1 MQIVID
7 LKDFDATE
15 AELDE
20 IYSDSNYDDRFFI
33 VDNQGD
39 LHKVSLTWE
48 QGRNN
53 NYRFVKGDIFGY
65 SSQDIIWPNNVT
77 HIEVFNSE
85 GAK

>member
-7 LKDFDATE
+7 FKDFVATE
-15 AELDE
+15 AELDT

-33 VDNQGD
+33 IDNHGD

-53 NYRFVKGDIFGY
+53 NYRFVKGDIFDYGPK
-65 SSQDIIWPNNVT
+65 DIIWPNNVT
-77 HIEVFNSE
+77 HIEVFKCS
-85 GAK
+85 K

>member
-1 MQIVID
+1 MQIIIN
-7 LKDFDATE
+7 LKDFNATE
-15 AELDE
+15 AELDA
-20 IYSDSNYDDRFFI
+20 IYSDSAYDETFFI
-33 VDNQGD
+33 VDNCGD

-77 HIEVFNSE
+77 HIEVF
-85 GAK
+85 K